1 MAKINNK
8 NISTPMRTDKEFQR
22 IIKQVMAKNLM
33 RGKFPKT
40 PRITRAIANQYKKYP
55 NLLKELEEADLP

>member
-8 NISTPMRTDKEFQR
+8 NLSTPMRTDKEFQK

-33 RGKFPKT
+33 RGNFPKT
-40 PRITRAIANQYKKYP
+40 PRITRAISNQYRKYP
-55 NLLKELEEADLP
+55 WLLKELEDAELP